1 MQNSNSAPANKE
13 AAVQAVN
20 GWLML
25 AVNLALLVAGWYL
38 ILQPLVAAAADD
50 APVALTRLF
59 TGIGLQTLAVILLCG
74 HFTLQPNVARVL
86 ILFCCTAFVEER
98 HSTGGVLAVPPH
110 TRDYS

>member
-38 ILQPLVAAAADD
+38 ILQPLVAAAA
-50 APVALTRLF
+50 
-59 TGIGLQTLAVILLCG
+59 G
-74 HFTLQPNVARVL
+74 
-86 ILFCCTAFVEER
+86 
-98 HSTGGVLAVPPH
+98 
-110 TRDYS
+110 